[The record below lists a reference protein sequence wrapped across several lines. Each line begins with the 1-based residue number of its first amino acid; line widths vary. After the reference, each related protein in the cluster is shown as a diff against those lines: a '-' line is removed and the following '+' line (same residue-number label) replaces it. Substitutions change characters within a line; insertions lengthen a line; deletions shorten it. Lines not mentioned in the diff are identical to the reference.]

1 MKLLIP
7 FLLLTLTPEPNTI
20 PVDPF
25 CADLRL
31 ILRAASEQ
39 AAFRSLESRRE
50 DQWFGGLASCRRIEY
65 RGINW
70 RCQLSTGSVPD
81 GRPGLLAR
89 TRSCL
94 PDAVTVLDEPVRDG
108 RLRDSRSLVDI
119 GRSRIAIDEVGGPRM
134 HQGWYYTYTVYA
146 KR

>member
-7 FLLLTLTPEPNTI
+7 ILMLGLTPEPSRI

-25 CADLRL
+25 CADLHL

-39 AAFRSLESRRE
+39 VAFHSLESRRE
-50 DQWFGGLASCRRIEY
+50 DHWFGGLASCRRQTY
-65 RGINW
+65 RGADW
-70 RCQLSTGSVPD
+70 RCQMSIGAIAD

-94 PDAVTVLDEPVRDG
+94 PDAVTVVDQPVRDG
-108 RLRDSRSLVDI
+108 RLRDGHSLVDI